1 MGSGTVFDS
10 GGDRQLLVPIAATV
24 IYFILLA
31 FSHKTLSK
39 RFLICANSGLN
50 SLLCSVHC
58 LTKSMVCWDACVEN
72 SGFKEISLR
81 PILRA
86 IFIGSI
92 SLNGT
97 SPVNNSKRITPK
109 EYTSDL
115 NVYGSFIC

>member
-1 MGSGTVFDS
+1 MKLRGYGRKMALKWYFCYLIFVFNPK
-10 GGDRQLLVPIAATV
+10 L
-24 IYFILLA
+24 
-31 FSHKTLSK
+31 K

-97 SPVNNSKRITPK
+97 SPVINSKRITPK

-115 NVYGSFIC
+115 NVYGSLIC